1 MTFQEHLK
9 NHESKNTFDRASEI
23 QKLQSKLD
31 THMPEQ
37 SKKITEQ
44 LAKMSPEMLAQVL
57 PQIQKQLSILQ
68 GKQEFS
74 NRKVL
79 SEQIGIL
86 GAWQEESLPDF
97 NLA

>member
-1 MTFQEHLK
+1 MAFQEHLK
-9 NHESKNTFDRASEI
+9 NHESKNIIDRTSEI

-44 LAKMSPEMLAQVL
+44 LAQLSPETFAQVL

-79 SEQIGIL
+79 SQQINIL
-86 GAWQEESLPDF
+86 NGKQEESLPDF